1 MSTSSGGP
9 ALDRSS
15 HIASLDGVRAV
26 AVLAVVGFHFG
37 LGWLQGGFFGVD
49 VFYVL
54 SGFLITSLLLAE
66 GRRRGTVG
74 LGSFWLR
81 RARRL
86 LPCLA
91 LVLVAVSLCVRFL
104 APAGTYPGYRMDALS
119 ALFYFSNW
127 WQIHTAGN
135 YFEATGAVSP
145 LTHTWSLAIE
155 EQFYLVWPVVVLVV
169 LRCCRTYTRAVG
181 VLLAVAI
188 GGAVASAVEM
198 ALRYDAGAST
208 TRLYFGTDTHAQC
221 ILVGAALAC
230 GIAWCSRQR
239 TDPGPFPTVT
249 SPALRRALGA
259 SGVAGL
265 AVLAIL
271 SVTLSG
277 SSPFVYR
284 GGFALCA
291 LAGAAV
297 VLAASCGGSGPL
309 NRILSLRPLVLLGVI
324 SYGVY
329 LWHFP
334 IDVFVTPAR
343 VGLSGL
349 PLMGLQLTLTLAVA
363 TVSYLAVERPVVRRT
378 FWRSLRAVLPASA
391 GLAAT
396 AAVVCVTTM
405 APTVALGAAD
415 HYRAPSASGVVVD
428 GGNTGP
434 PPPVVAVLGD
444 STAGALEVALT
455 ATEPRGTTVVQGAIA
470 GCGLAVAANS
480 SDHAPTLEQPMFPGC
495 NEDQPADQLWPAR
508 DATAVA
514 GLGRG
519 DVVLFLAGDWETQD
533 LLIQGRW
540 TDILH
545 PSFRQYERRQLRTL
559 VSVATAGGAHLDLLT
574 MAAMEAHGEFGHTG
588 VMDHGPPNPASSPRR
603 RNLYNGLLRQTAAQY
618 PGRVS
623 VLDYGTLLSPGGR
636 FTEFLEGVQVRA
648 TDGVHTPAYE
658 AGNAMWSDTTAAVA
672 GVFYQWLSPR
682 IWPTIIAS
690 AQDDPSSRTVL
701 RLSAARS

>member
-1 MSTSSGGP
+1 MSMPSGGP
-9 ALDRSS
+9 AQNRSS
-15 HIASLDGVRAV
+15 HVASLDGVRAI

-66 GRRRGTVG
+66 SRRRGTVG

-91 LVLVAVSLCVRFL
+91 LMVVAVSLCVRFL

-135 YFEATGAVSP
+135 YFAATGAVSP

-169 LRCCRTYTRAVG
+169 LRCCRTYARAVG
-181 VLLAVAI
+181 VLLVVAVV
-188 GGAVASAVEM
+188 GAGASAVEM
-198 ALRYDAGAST
+198 ALFYDGGAGT

-230 GIAWCSRQR
+230 GIAWYSRR
-239 TDPGPFPTVT
+239 RPTTGPFPVVT
-249 SPALRRALGA
+249 SPAARRMLGTC
-259 SGVAGL
+259 GLVGL
-265 AVLAIL
+265 AVLITM

-277 SSPFVYR
+277 SSPFTYR

-297 VLAASCGGSGPL
+297 VAAGVCSGSGPL
-309 NRILSLRPLVLLGVI
+309 NRVLSFRPLVLLGVI

-343 VGLSGL
+343 VGLSGM
-349 PLMGLQLTLTLAVA
+349 PLMGLQLALTLVVA
-363 TVSYLAVERPVVRRT
+363 SVSYLVVERPVMRGS
-378 FWRSLRAVLPASA
+378 FWRSLRATIPASA

-396 AAVVCVTTM
+396 AAVVCVATM
-405 APTVALGAAD
+405 SPAVALGAAR
-415 HYRAPSASGVVVD
+415 HYRVPPSLGIVVD
-428 GGNTGP
+428 GAGGGP
-434 PPPVVAVLGD
+434 PPAVAVLGD
-444 STAGALEVALT
+444 STAGVLEVALS

-480 SDHAPTLEQPMFPGC
+480 SNHAPTLEQPMFPGC

-508 DATAVA
+508 DASTVA
-514 GLGRG
+514 GLGPG
-519 DVVLFLAGDWETQD
+519 DVVLFLAGAWETQD
-533 LLIQGRW
+533 LLMHGRW
-540 TDILH
+540 TDILS
-545 PSFRQYERRQLRTL
+545 PSFRRYELGQLRTL
-559 VSVATAGGAHLDLLT
+559 VSVATTHGAHLDLLT
-574 MAAMEAHGEFGHTG
+574 MPAMEAHGEFGHTG
-588 VMDHGPPNPASSPRR
+588 VMDHGPPNPASSPER
-603 RNLYNGLLRQTAAQY
+603 RNLYNGLLRDTAAQY

-623 VLDYGTLLSPGGR
+623 VLDYGALLSPDGK
-636 FTEFLEGVQVRA
+636 FTEYLDGVQIRA

-658 AGNAMWSDTTAAVA
+658 PGNTLWSDTTATVA
-672 GVFYQWLSPR
+672 DTFYQWLSPR
-682 IWPTIIAS
+682 IWPTIVAS
-690 AQDDPSSRTVL
+690 AGGNPTSSDTLSRV
-701 RLSAARS
+701 SAART